1 MATQN
6 LGRHVFSIVPLGVLA
21 KFIHIVR
28 NPYVVYASMAH
39 LYRTVLPVCQL
50 DPVP

>member
-6 LGRHVFSIVPLGVLA
+6 LGRHVFSMASLGVLA

-28 NPYVVYASMAH
+28 NPYVVYASMAQ
-39 LYRTVLPVCQL
+39 LYLTVLPVCQL